1 MLTRPVTSDAL
12 ARLRD
17 ERDQADRR
25 YNEALTALDRSLPG
39 AASLPIAPP
48 GYDDQQL
55 GALNERWQIVSGVTL
70 PPPRGIR
77 SRLARFFWRLIAPV
91 FERQQAFNS
100 TLVDHLNRNA
110 AAERDARRADG
121 GLIEALNAQ
130 AAAVTAFQSQL
141 IQYLQQVTLYIDTK
155 DRLAAGSLMAVYDA
169 AINTLTDDLMRRAE
183 SMAARETRF
192 DGRVSAVTATQDD
205 VRARLATL
213 QQATLTL
220 KREVERLLTGGAVAA
235 HESGDASSSPS
246 APVVD
251 SYKYVGFEDRFRG
264 SQDDIRARLEPYVAM
279 FHDARDVL
287 DVGCGRGEFLDL
299 LRADGT
305 PARGLDLN
313 HEMVEVCRERGLDVA
328 EGDLVSYLSGL
339 PDAALGGLIAIQV
352 VEHLEPAYLLRALDL
367 AYHKL
372 RPGSRIVLET
382 INPACWFAF
391 FASYIRDLTHVRP
404 IHPETLQYLL
414 TASGFEKATIEWRS
428 PYPSADKL
436 QPVARG
442 ADDDPPAVKDL
453 RDTIN
458 TNVERLNGLLFTY
471 MDYAAVGIRP

>member
-17 ERDQADRR
+17 ERDLADRQ
-25 YNEALTALDRSLPG
+25 YNEALTALDRSLQ
-39 AASLPIAPP
+39 ASPPLPDTPR
-48 GYDDQQL
+48 GYDDHQV
-55 GALNERWQIVSGVTL
+55 GTLNERWQILSGVSL
-70 PPPRGIR
+70 PAARGIR
-77 SRLARFFWRLIAPV
+77 SRLAHFVWRLVAPV
-91 FERQQAFNS
+91 LERQQAFNS
-100 TLVDHLNRNA
+100 VLVDHLNRNV
-110 AAERDARRADG
+110 AAERDNV
-121 GLIEALNAQ
+121 LLEALHAQ
-130 AAAVTAFQSQL
+130 AAAITGFQAHL

-183 SMAARETRF
+183 SMAAREARF
-192 DGRVSAVTATQDD
+192 DGRVGAVNATQDD
-205 VRARLATL
+205 LRARLATM

-220 KREVERLLTGGAVAA
+220 KREVERLLAGG
-235 HESGDASSSPS
+235 SSSHVAPPDAGSTGS

-279 FHDARDVL
+279 FRGASDVL

-299 LRADGT
+299 LRADGIT
-305 PARGLDLN
+305 ARGLDLN
-313 HEMVEVCRERGLDVA
+313 HEMVEVCRERGLDVS
-328 EGDLVSYLSGL
+328 EGDLVGYLDSL
-339 PDAALGGLIAIQV
+339 PDSSLGGLIAIQV
-352 VEHLEPAYLLRALDL
+352 VEHLEPAYLMRALDL
-367 AYHKL
+367 AYHTL

-414 TASGFEKATIEWRS
+414 TASGFERATIEWRS
-428 PYPSADKL
+428 PYPVAEKL
-436 QPVARG
+436 QPVA
-442 ADDDPPAVKDL
+442 PAATSESPAMKDL

-458 TNVERLNGLLFTY
+458 ANVKRLNGLLFTH
-471 MDYAAVGIRP
+471 MDYAAVGVRP

>member
-17 ERDQADRR
+17 ERDLADRQ
-25 YNEALTALDRSLPG
+25 YNEALTALDRSLQ
-39 AASLPIAPP
+39 ASPPLPDTPR
-48 GYDDQQL
+48 GYDDHQV
-55 GALNERWQIVSGVTL
+55 GTLNERWQILSGVSL
-70 PPPRGIR
+70 PAARGIR
-77 SRLARFFWRLIAPV
+77 SRLAHFVWRLVAPV
-91 FERQQAFNS
+91 LERQQAFNS
-100 TLVDHLNRNA
+100 VLVDHLNRNV
-110 AAERDARRADG
+110 AAERDNV
-121 GLIEALNAQ
+121 LLEALHAQ
-130 AAAVTAFQSQL
+130 AAAITGFQAHL

-183 SMAARETRF
+183 SMAAREARF
-192 DGRVSAVTATQDD
+192 DGRVGAVNATQDD
-205 VRARLATL
+205 LRARLATM

-220 KREVERLLTGGAVAA
+220 KREVERLLAGG
-235 HESGDASSSPS
+235 SSSHVAPPDAGSTGS

-279 FHDARDVL
+279 FRGASDVL

-299 LRADGT
+299 LRADGIT
-305 PARGLDLN
+305 ARGLDLN
-313 HEMVEVCRERGLDVA
+313 HEMVEVCRERGLDVS
-328 EGDLVSYLSGL
+328 EGDLVGYLDSL
-339 PDAALGGLIAIQV
+339 PDSSLGGLIAVQV
-352 VEHLEPAYLLRALDL
+352 VEHLEPAYLMRALDL

-414 TASGFEKATIEWRS
+414 TASGFERATIEWRS
-428 PYPSADKL
+428 PYPVAEKL
-436 QPVARG
+436 QRVAPA
-442 ADDDPPAVKDL
+442 ADSESPAVKDL
-453 RDTIN
+453 HDTIN
-458 TNVERLNGLLFTY
+458 ANVERLNGLLFTHL
-471 MDYAAVGIRP
+471 DYAAVGVRP

>member
-1 MLTRPVTSDAL
+1 MSAISRIA
-12 ARLRD
+12 
-17 ERDQADRR
+17 R
-25 YNEALTALDRSLPG
+25 YNDALTALDQSL
-39 AASLPIAPP
+39 AASAPLPDAPRV
-48 GYDDQQL
+48 YDDHQV
-55 GALNERWQIVSGVTL
+55 GTLNERWAILSDVSL
-70 PPPRGIR
+70 PAPRGIR
-77 SRLARFFWRLIAPV
+77 SRLAHFVWRLVAPI

-100 TLVDHLNRNA
+100 VLVDHLNRNVA
-110 AAERDARRADG
+110 AGRDARVVESS
-121 GLIEALNAQ
+121 LLSTQ
-130 AAAVTAFQSQL
+130 SAAINAFQAHL
-141 IQYLQQVTLYIDTK
+141 IQYLQQVTLYVDSK
-155 DRLAAGSLMAVYDA
+155 DRLAAGGLMAVYDA
-169 AINTLTDDLMRRAE
+169 AINTLTDDLMRRGE
-183 SMAARETRF
+183 SMAAREARI
-192 DGRVSAVTATQDD
+192 DGRVTAVDAAHDD
-205 VRARLATL
+205 LRARLATM

-220 KREVERLLTGGAVAA
+220 KREVERLLAGGASSQAVAT
-235 HESGDASSSPS
+235 DAGS
-246 APVVD
+246 AASTPVVD

-279 FHDARDVL
+279 FRGASDVL

-313 HEMVEVCRERGLDVA
+313 HEMVEVCRERALDVA
-328 EGDLVSYLSGL
+328 EGDLVGYLHSL
-339 PDAALGGLIAIQV
+339 PDGALGGLIAIQV
-352 VEHLEPAYLLRALDL
+352 VEHLEPAYLMRALDL

-414 TASGFEKATIEWRS
+414 TASGFERATIEWRS
-428 PYPSADKL
+428 PYPAAEKL
-436 QPVARG
+436 QPVAP
-442 ADDDPPAVKDL
+442 AAHDEPPAAKDL

-458 TNVERLNGLLFTY
+458 ANVERLNGLLFTH